1 MQRVVSINLDG
12 NAYQLEE
19 NGYNA
24 LFAYLDATEA
34 ALKDSPDRAQKLADL
49 ERLIAEKC
57 QALIGLHK
65 TVITSAEIDRI
76 LLELGPA
83 PSQPAAEQKTASSS
97 TSSSSP
103 SPNRESTHSS
113 SGSSHRRLFQI
124 RDGAMLSGVCV
135 GLSEFLHI
143 DVTVIRILFVIF
155 A

>member
-1 MQRVVSINLDG
+1 MQRVVSINLNG

-19 NGYNA
+19 NGYSA

-57 QALIGLHK
+57 QALLAPHK

-83 PSQPAAEQKTASSS
+83 PSPFGDAQGAP
-97 TSSSSP
+97 
-103 SPNRESTHSS
+103 
-113 SGSSHRRLFQI
+113 SGSR
-124 RDGAMLSGVCV
+124 G
-135 GLSEFLHI
+135 
-143 DVTVIRILFVIF
+143 
-155 A
+155 